1 MQKVDF
7 YILEGSKQ
15 RAMLFVCELTQTYF
29 QEKKPIYIYTD
40 SQNTAELLDNLLWTY
55 RDDSF
60 LPHGMDEDNRSLPIR
75 IGYGDIAAHHHGL
88 LINLHPE
95 IPPQFQQFN
104 HIIEIVFSD
113 PLVQQLAR
121 NRYKQYREKGIEL
134 TTHKQK

>member
-7 YILEGSKQ
+7 YILEGNKQ
-15 RAMLFVCELTQTYF
+15 RAMLFVCELAQKYF
-29 QEKKPIYIYTD
+29 QEQKPIYIYAD

-60 LPHGMDEDNRSLPIR
+60 LPHGIDEENTSLPIR
-75 IGYGDIAAHHHGL
+75 IGYDDIATHHQGL
-88 LINLHPE
+88 LINLHPD
-95 IPPQFQQFN
+95 IPSQFQQFN

-134 TTHKQK
+134 ITHKEK